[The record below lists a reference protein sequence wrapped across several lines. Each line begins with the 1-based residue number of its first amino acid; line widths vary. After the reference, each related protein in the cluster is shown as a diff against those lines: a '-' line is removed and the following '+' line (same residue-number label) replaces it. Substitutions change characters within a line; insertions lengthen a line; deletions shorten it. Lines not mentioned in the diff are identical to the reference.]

1 MKTIYLISRR
11 LYTKLFP
18 LFLLFIGLSNSQA
31 QTYPL
36 VQNIYGRTVQSLD
49 GKWHYI
55 IDQMDNG
62 RYAQDR
68 VVDNKERFKEFDY
81 QTSPTMNIPG
91 DWNTQVPQ
99 LLYYEGTL
107 WLSRNFQL
115 NVDTVQNSYILYF
128 GAVNYNAVVYV
139 NGKKAGEHTGGF
151 VPFNFDITGKLQQ
164 GANSI
169 AVRVNN
175 VRREDGVPAL
185 KYDWFNY
192 GGITRDVLLAK
203 VPRTFIHDYALQL
216 KKGSSAMLT
225 GYVKLN
231 EGGANQTVTVD
242 IPELKISKRLSC
254 DASGYSP
261 FEIKVTDKNFTLW
274 SPENPKLYAVT
285 ISSTN
290 DKVADE
296 IGFRTIETQGRTI
309 LLNGKPIFLKG
320 ISIHEESAYR
330 NGRIGSEEDCNI
342 LLSWA
347 KELGCNFARLAHYPH
362 NELMVKRAE
371 RMGIL
376 LWEEIPNYWGIQ
388 WANPETYQNSQNQEN
403 ALIERDK
410 NRANVIIWSVANET
424 TASPARNHYLF
435 DLIKFIR
442 SKDDTRLISL
452 ALLRKD
458 KSKNVLSVKD
468 TLSSAIDVISVN
480 SYVGWYEGS
489 NERIDNVSWEVDYDK
504 PLIISEFGGGSVYGL
519 HGDNT
524 DRWTEE
530 YQAELYRKTLKMID
544 ERMPKVSGITP
555 WILKDFR
562 SPLRQLPNYQDGF
575 NRKGVISDQG
585 QRKQAFYVLQKWYKQ
600 KDN

>member
-424 TASPARNHYLF
+424 TASPARNNYLF